1 MAASQFVLYD
11 RDGVVSPNSPFEK
24 IVMLPP
30 PGQQDPTIHAFA
42 DAAFAVDIMAEH
54 ALFFV
59 LLMPPE
65 LAQAERAQAQQFQP
79 KFTDLAKKVAANGPP
94 QPGALKTFCQTVCD
108 AIKPFID
115 YKAKMLDAQVSGKLR
130 SLVWPLFFE
139 HTQHEAERWVARLTQ
154 LAGGASEY
162 DRQEVIKF
170 WAEITDEHARFEAHL
185 LDPDEY
191 TLIAACEKRSK
202 DFQAI
207 QTICNSATGCPMPT
221 AGTDAI
227 LTAAQA
233 ALAFETAATRGIE
246 NATIKS
252 IIDPRLAD
260 HLRRETLKFCDEL
273 QRAV

>member
-1 MAASQFVLYD
+1 MAAAQFVHYN
-11 RDGVVSPNSPFEK
+11 RDGVIHPTSPFEK
-24 IVMLPP
+24 IVMLPTA
-30 PGQQDPTIHAFA
+30 GQKDPTIHAFA
-42 DAAFAVDIMAEH
+42 DATFAVDIMAEH

-65 LAQAERAQAQQFQP
+65 LAQAERAQAQQFQG
-79 KFTDLAKKVAANGPP
+79 KFTDLGKKLAANGVPKP
-94 QPGALKTFCQTVCD
+94 DALKTYCQTVCD

-115 YKAKMLDAQVSGKLR
+115 YKVKMGEAQTSGKMR

-139 HTQHEAERWVARLTQ
+139 HTQREAERWVARLTQ
-154 LAGGASEY
+154 LSTAASEY

-170 WAEITDEHARFEAHL
+170 WSEIIDEHARFEAHL

-191 TLIAACEKRSK
+191 TLIDACTKRSR

-207 QTICNSATGCPMPT
+207 QTLCDSATGCPMPT
-221 AGTDAI
+221 GSVDAI
-227 LTAAQA
+227 LTAAQS

-246 NATIKS
+246 DATIKS

-260 HLRRETLKFCDEL
+260 HLRRETLKFVDEV